1 LRTTFPFQSELSEIE
16 GKLNNS
22 RDSVEIQMHNFLSR
36 ESEIGKTLLKYFE
49 LKREYHRQA
58 AERIANEE
66 EKFRQLLENAIAPVY
81 GQELSAHL
89 KRSGTKIAFPIRA
102 CVCRLLQLDVC
113 EEGLF
118 RVAAPTLKI
127 RRLASTIDTGNCTD
141 EQVIQAEVL

>member
-1 LRTTFPFQSELSEIE
+1 
-16 GKLNNS
+16 
-22 RDSVEIQMHNFLSR
+22 MHSFLSR
-36 ESEIGKTLLKYFE
+36 EGEIGGILLKYFE

-66 EKFRQLLENAIAPVY
+66 AKFRAILEAAISPVF
-81 GQELSAHL
+81 GSEIEPHL
-89 KRSGTKIAFPIRA
+89 KKTGATIALPIRS

-127 RRLASTIDTGNCTD
+127 RRLASLIDTGDCSD
-141 EQVIQAEVL
+141 EQVK